1 MVERNERKGMTEK
14 QYEGKESRRERG
26 SVFWGMGDVAA
37 GFITGLWGLTP
48 C

>member
-1 MVERNERKGMTEK
+1 MIVRRYKGSKKTEK
-14 QYEGKESRRERG
+14 ERG
-26 SVFWGMGDVAA
+26 SVMWGKGDVAA